1 MMVDISELAPI
12 AKQLNEQTDQI
23 NKTISAINRKLAK
36 LNLGIEIWL
45 DEPLLSPDPWVE
57 DDNGVMCRD
66 AFYLGYGRL
75 GDTWELL
82 AKEVTE
88 EIKHDDE
95 GREYIEEFGRDRR
108 ASWLKGTRNARLAAL
123 EQLPELLDALKAE
136 GERLLKLIRSE
147 EKTAQSL

>member
-12 AKQLNEQTDQI
+12 AKQLNEQTDKI
-23 NKTISAINRKLAK
+23 NSIISTLNRKLGK

-45 DEPLLSPDPWVE
+45 DTPLSADPWVE
-57 DDNGVMCRD
+57 DDNEVRCRD

-75 GDTWELL
+75 GDKWELL

-88 EIKHDDE
+88 EIKHDQE
-95 GREYIEEFGRDRR
+95 GREYIEELGRDRR
-108 ASWLKGTRNARLAAL
+108 ASLLNGTRNARLAAL
-123 EQLPELLDALKAE
+123 EQLPELLDAMKTE
-136 GERLLKLIRSE
+136 GERLLKLIDAG